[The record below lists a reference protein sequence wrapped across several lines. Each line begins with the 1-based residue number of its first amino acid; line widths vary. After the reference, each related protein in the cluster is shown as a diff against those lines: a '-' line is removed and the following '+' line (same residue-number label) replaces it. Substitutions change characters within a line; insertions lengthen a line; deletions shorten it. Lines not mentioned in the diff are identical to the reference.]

1 MPAGFYY
8 KSLALGICF
17 RLITM
22 NVFQW
27 SDGLPIKSFLGGE
40 NMNLHLTPDVNQ
52 GNKEARWVQ
61 DFLVGSQ
68 AWIESLWIF
77 CEVLRIESVLWK
89 CGVGVCGDEN
99 FMTL

>member
-1 MPAGFYY
+1 MSVV
-8 KSLALGICF
+8 KWLA
-17 RLITM
+17 
-22 NVFQW
+22 NQNSNPVVK
-27 SDGLPIKSFLGGE
+27 DPFLEGE

>member
-27 SDGLPIKSFLGGE
+27 SDGLPIKSFPGGE
-40 NMNLHLTPDVNQ
+40 NMNLHLTPHVNQ
-52 GNKEARWVQ
+52 GNKE
-61 DFLVGSQ
+61 GSRFSCRVSRMDRV
-68 AWIESLWIF
+68 SLD
-77 CEVLRIESVLWK
+77 LL
-89 CGVGVCGDEN
+89 
-99 FMTL
+99 